1 MKNCLYGLCAAI
13 LAASTL
19 QSQANPSEGF
29 EYTGYFRSGTGTNSL
44 GGNYECF
51 NNKKTSGNEFRIG
64 NECATYGE
72 ATFTFHHLKS
82 EKNDPFFKSQIRL
95 AYVANDFGKAGTG
108 TPVTYTNNGDAVF
121 SLAEAYVQGGKFQDV
136 PYTFW
141 AGKRFY
147 REPDLFMN
155 DWFYY
160 GNTVGNGAGVEEIP
174 VGIGKLAIAQLRQ
187 VNTDAADG
195 GRTEKGRPGITLWDA
210 RLKDIA
216 ITENDKLEFWVAY
229 GHSPE
234 GTSVATP
241 TDVYEKGTGLIVGA
255 KNHYEFDGGF
265 YDAALIRGSGLMQ
278 SLELSGD
285 STPIKETSTPTTQ
298 KSTQQ
303 DALRWRLVNHVQ
315 YEIPNSKWAFHAGI
329 SHERWDSGAATKN
342 LGKWTSVG
350 ILPVYFLT
358 DHIQLTGQLGASLV
372 DDESELNGSDPLGQR
387 TLYRA
392 TIAPQI
398 AINTKLSARP
408 VLRAY
413 YTQSW
418 WNDKNKGASYVGA
431 NAPSFVDKTS
441 GASYGFQAEVWF

>member
-19 QSQANPSEGF
+19 QSQANASEGF

-64 NECATYGE
+64 NECLTYGE
-72 ATFTFHHLKS
+72 ATFTFHHLKN

-95 AYVANDFGKAGTG
+95 AYVANNFGKPVTG
-108 TPVTYTNNGDAVF
+108 TTTYSNNGDATF
-121 SLAEAYVQGGKFQDV
+121 SLAEAYVQGGRFQDV

-187 VNTDAADG
+187 VNTDSADG

-210 RLKDIA
+210 RLRDIV
-216 ITENDKLEFWVAY
+216 ITDNDKLEFWVAY

-234 GTSVATP
+234 GTNVATP
-241 TDVYEKGTGLIVGA
+241 ANVYEKGTGLILGA
-255 KNHYEFDGGF
+255 KNRYEFDGGF
-265 YDAALIRGSGLMQ
+265 YDAALIRGSGLME

-285 STPIKETSTPTTQ
+285 STPPKGT
-298 KSTQQ
+298 STQQ
-303 DALRWRLVNHVQ
+303 DAHRWRLVNHVQ
-315 YEIPNSKWAFHAGI
+315 YEIPNSKWAFHAGV
-329 SHERWDSGAATKN
+329 SHERWDSGAESKN

-358 DHIQLTGQLGASLV
+358 DHVQLTGQLGASLV
-372 DDESELNGSDPLGQR
+372 DDESETDPATGNPLGQR

-418 WNDKNKGASYVGA
+418 WNDKNKGATFIGES
-431 NAPSFVDKTS
+431 APSFADKTS